1 MLTLTITTSTKLA
14 SLSLYNKDNLVA
26 NININVARTHST
38 YIVDEVNSLFLWTN
52 SNISYVE
59 NIIISV
65 GPGSFTGI
73 RIAISLIK
81 GMYAHSDVKIY
92 VVNEL
97 DALAYQAYLLN
108 QNKVIS
114 VIDAN
119 KEKIYYGKYIDNKIQ
134 DDYKVSNLDE
144 IINISK
150 NENYTLIG
158 DAIINYSQK
167 IKENNIKVLANMY
180 QYINANVFYEMYKNN
195 LLKQVDIFNL
205 VPNYLEKSQAE
216 KEKNGNI

>member
-52 SNISYVE
+52 SNISDVE

>member
-158 DAIINYSQK
+158 DAVINYSQK